1 MTQPRVSVVIPTR
14 DRPQLVL
21 RAVHSVLRQTLPS
34 LELLVVQDGEDA
46 ETFSALQTVA
56 DPRLRVHV
64 APRGYGPGA
73 VRNAG
78 VAQAR
83 AEWIAFLDDDDEMLP
98 ERLERQLEAGEAL
111 GVANPVV
118 LCRAIVRTP
127 AGDVV
132 LPEVLPTFSEHISD
146 FIFVK
151 KNILGRSGGL
161 GASLVFTRKA
171 LLQAVP
177 FPNLP
182 RHEDWA
188 WALKA
193 LSLPGSDYTM
203 VSEPL
208 VIYHLAEER
217 PSLSRVIDWRY
228 SYGWAGD
235 HRKLM
240 TDRAYV
246 SFLMSTVAR
255 LARGQAAY
263 GAIPKL
269 LGEVFQCG
277 RPRPLDCALFAAIW
291 ALPGSSHGVVS
302 SLRRIRRQ
310 RMTER

>member
-151 KNILGRSGGL
+151 KNILGRSGETRCQSRLHAKGVASGGALSQSAASRGL
-161 GASLVFTRKA
+161 GVGAESTLPAWKRLYDGERAPRYLPPCRGAPVTQQSDRLEIFVRLGGRPSETDDGSRVRLVPD
-171 LLQAVP
+171 V
-177 FPNLP
+177 
-182 RHEDWA
+182 DGG
-188 WALKA
+188 A
-193 LSLPGSDYTM
+193 LSTRPGGLRGDT
-203 VSEPL
+203 E
-208 VIYHLAEER
+208 A
-217 PSLSRVIDWRY
+217 SRRSVPMR
-228 SYGWAGD
+228 SPA
-235 HRKLM
+235 
-240 TDRAYV
+240 T
-246 SFLMSTVAR
+246 AR
-255 LARGQAAY
+255 LRTLRGDLGLAREQPWSGELTAAH
-263 GAIPKL
+263 P
-269 LGEVFQCG
+269 
-277 RPRPLDCALFAAIW
+277 
-291 ALPGSSHGVVS
+291 
-302 SLRRIRRQ
+302 
-310 RMTER
+310 